1 MYKNQ
6 EIFTRMNNLEV
17 LKINPYEIAKASD
30 MDDAFKDIIKHLGVF
45 ASYTFAY
52 HKPTMDDGYE
62 MQPVLLD
69 GDTKG
74 ERERRFEKHD
84 GKKIAVADE
93 MPVKDFIIGGGIV
106 PSSSNTLKLLPII
119 AYSKTGALY
128 ISNGKIKND
137 DTKSKIFIP
146 NVELTIDDKTQ
157 AGKLYLR
164 LMEEYK
170 DNKEK
175 LYNETEYQIMSVY
188 IGDGDDFKD
197 ESVESG
203 YNEGGVKNDDKWF
216 PYGME
221 VRANANGMFKEY
233 AKKQTQS
240 IRLYALHGA
249 FAKDFRE
256 AKAPDTP
263 NDKIWG
269 RRVKIAE
276 VLLCFTVQDQN
287 GIVRMHQIEKDDIR
301 FVTAT
306 QYWRDLKKPF
316 DTKDFPRGTPSPT
329 PEEDKA
335 YNKEKYTAKD
345 AYWVSQVPVPA
356 NFGDKEKFEN
366 IKDFWK
372 DYKKKWSVIQ
382 DKLADRAEHYNYRWT
397 NEQTSTYS
405 LGSVA
410 ETNERIHKIHKND
423 GSLKEEVIT
432 RENVYRAFQDE
443 RGKQA
448 LRGEHLYIQGE
459 TEGKINLQY
468 EDDSKNKI
476 TIPAQC
482 NIASGFD
489 KVGMALRTQR
499 KDFDDEANIRY
510 EIDLKLGKA
519 INDEEAARIK
529 DVKVLAQRIATE
541 TDERQKA
548 DLLLDDKIN
557 SHVYDTDV
565 HGATPE
571 AKPDRI
577 AMRDAEG
584 YLRIKT
590 PTLTIDKLNAVN
602 IGYLDDRLLAFKANL
617 FPEIFFVKLVSS
629 QPEFD
634 AWVNYRG
641 TGTAYKTVY
650 LQGIF
655 QWGGDLIDLYTIGT
669 EEVIGIPDKEGN
681 KPSISIHKKGEQ
693 YWEAIT
699 GNIKNSKKFGKI
711 SNVNIYVTGGVIYQ
725 ENKTQRLRGVYGVTC
740 VDCIIDVQGNHGLR
754 EPLRFRYGTDVEAA
768 MYCSLENCIV
778 KAVAGNGVNAPN
790 YENNGKKGENGIGG
804 AWAVAVTSCDYVKGC
819 NIHAQ
824 GGNGGNG
831 GRGSDGTAVPS
842 VYQGRQG
849 GDGGRGGDAY
859 SAYKS
864 NITNESFIK
873 EIVISGNGGYGGKG
887 GNARGVYQGGGGGN
901 GGNSGNIY
909 VSNEA
914 QICEYGLGYGGN
926 GGDGGM
932 GGYNAPNNYGNGG
945 SAGVSGSQ
953 YPIE

>member
-52 HKPTMDDGYE
+52 HKPTMDDGYD
-62 MQPVLLD
+62 MQPVLLP

-74 ERERRFEKHD
+74 ERERRFEKHE

-106 PSSSNTLKLLPII
+106 PSSANTLKLLPII

-157 AGKLYLR
+157 GGKLYLR

-175 LYNETEYQIMSVY
+175 LYSETEYQIMSVY

-203 YNEGGVKNDDKWF
+203 YNEGGVKNDDKWSS
-216 PYGME
+216 YGME
-221 VRANANGMFKEY
+221 IRANANGMFKEY

-240 IRLYALHGA
+240 IRLYALHGD

-287 GIVRMHQIEKDDIR
+287 GIVRMHQIEKDDIH

-316 DTKDFPRGTPSPT
+316 STRDVPRGTPSPT

-335 YNKEKYTAKD
+335 YNKEQYTAKD
-345 AYWVSQVPVPA
+345 AYWVSQVPFPA
-356 NFGDKEKFEN
+356 SFKNVEFEE
-366 IKDFWK
+366 IKSHWYDF
-372 DYKKKWSVIQ
+372 KKKLSAIH

-443 RGKQA
+443 RGKHS

-459 TEGKINLQY
+459 TEGKNKPQNINLQY

-482 NIASGFD
+482 NIAAGFD

-499 KDFDDEANIRY
+499 KDFDDEVEKRY
-510 EIDLKLGKA
+510 RIDLILQDA
-519 INDEEAARIK
+519 INGEEAARIK
-529 DVKVLAQRIATE
+529 DVEMLEQRIATE
-541 TDERQKA
+541 TEERKS
-548 DLLLDDKIN
+548 DVKNVRESLVEHEE
-557 SHVYDTDV
+557 STDV
-565 HGATPE
+565 HGATS
-571 AKPDRI
+571 AVVSDRLM
-577 AMRDAEG
+577 MRDKYGSCRVAISPRLEDDVV
-584 YLRIKT
+584 I
-590 PTLTIDKLNAVN
+590 N
-602 IGYLDDRLLAFKANL
+602 IGYLRSQLSLFRQNL

-629 QPEFD
+629 QAEFN

-650 LQGIF
+650 LQGEF
-655 QWGGDLIDLYTIGT
+655 QWDGDFFDLYTIGT
-669 EEVIGIPDKEGN
+669 EEVIGIPDKKGN
-681 KPSISIHKKGEQ
+681 KPSINIQKKDGQ
-693 YWEAIT
+693 CWEAIT
-699 GNIKNSKKFGKI
+699 GNFEDKEGKFGKI
-711 SNVNIYVTGGVIYQ
+711 SNVNIYVKGGIIYQ
-725 ENKTQRLRGVYGVTC
+725 ENRTQRLRGVYGVTC
-740 VDCIIDVQGNHGLR
+740 VDCIIDVQGNYGSPG
-754 EPLRFRYGTDVEAA
+754 PLRFRYGTDVEAA

-778 KAVAGNGVNAPN
+778 KAVAGNGANGRDGANTSAP
-790 YENNGKKGENGIGG
+790 GEHGSGG
-804 AWAVAVTSCDYVKGC
+804 AWAVAVSNCDYVKGC
-819 NIHAQ
+819 NVHAQ

-831 GRGSDGTAVPS
+831 GRGGNGYSGDCSGDT
-842 VYQGRQG
+842 G
-849 GDGGRGGDAY
+849 GNGGRGGNAY

-864 NITNESFIK
+864 NITDESFII
-873 EIVISGNGGYGGKG
+873 EVVIGGSGGDGGNGGTGINKEK
-887 GNARGVYQGGGGGN
+887 GGN
-901 GGNSGNIY
+901 GGNGGTGGDIFVSGRAKEPY
-909 VSNEA
+909 YQKGS
-914 QICEYGLGYGGN
+914 YGYGGYSDDSTNPGNDGHN
-926 GGDGGM
+926 GGE
-932 GGYNAPNNYGNGG
+932 
-945 SAGVSGSQ
+945 SSQ